1 MATIHAKL
9 PVELVSQIL
18 LSGQPSLSQLV
29 TISQVCHL
37 WYQLVFPTLYE
48 TLYLSWDAP
57 IFATRILDEDLTL
70 THSATRSTL
79 SFDRIPLP
87 IDGFRVAD
95 HVQGLVLDRRMQREE
110 PVLQPLEDAIVHVA
124 FLLLKKLKRIDWGLP
139 FLPRDMRFFD
149 FLSFRC
155 NEIEYISFDIPDSP
169 FRPVF
174 NESELDSLFTFSQL
188 KHIRIKDNRLP
199 YDPETNGHIA
209 PSLVRMI
216 MRSPNL
222 EHLEL
227 ELRENP
233 NDEHF
238 MSAGWLV
245 EAISTVLQHTF
256 EKLRVFKLGGTASI
270 DSEYLLRPEENN
282 LIRSFLFRHPNLT
295 TLQLPW
301 DWEMNAL
308 IYEPVSEPAQI
319 LRSALPN
326 LRHFEG
332 PTYLAM
338 VILHIEDVAQRL
350 ESLGIL
356 DTAEDEESDL
366 TAFAAKFPRL
376 PNLRRLDLMSTYML
390 DHRSFA
396 TMLRAAPNI
405 RELTVYWV
413 EGEPGITREAITSLL
428 HLRSLTIGYNV
439 LPHLAD
445 RLHQDVSSTQETD
458 EVFHLALQCPSLR
471 LLRILPE
478 EGSSDHFDY
487 QMLWTIERRA
497 SGPIHAVFSRL
508 RRLEVRSNLLLNPEV
523 CRRRYNISVR
533 YP

>member
-1 MATIHAKL
+1 
-9 PVELVSQIL
+9 
-18 LSGQPSLSQLV
+18 
-29 TISQVCHL
+29 
-37 WYQLVFPTLYE
+37 
-48 TLYLSWDAP
+48 
-57 IFATRILDEDLTL
+57 
-70 THSATRSTL
+70 
-79 SFDRIPLP
+79 
-87 IDGFRVAD
+87 
-95 HVQGLVLDRRMQREE
+95 
-110 PVLQPLEDAIVHVA
+110 
-124 FLLLKKLKRIDWGLP
+124 
-139 FLPRDMRFFD
+139 
-149 FLSFRC
+149 
-155 NEIEYISFDIPDSP
+155 
-169 FRPVF
+169 
-174 NESELDSLFTFSQL
+174 
-188 KHIRIKDNRLP
+188 
-199 YDPETNGHIA
+199 
-209 PSLVRMI
+209 

-413 EGEPGITREAITSLL
+413 EGEP
-428 HLRSLTIGYNV
+428 
-439 LPHLAD
+439 
-445 RLHQDVSSTQETD
+445 VSIC
-458 EVFHLALQCPSLR
+458 V
-471 LLRILPE
+471 
-478 EGSSDHFDY
+478 
-487 QMLWTIERRA
+487 
-497 SGPIHAVFSRL
+497 
-508 RRLEVRSNLLLNPEV
+508 
-523 CRRRYNISVR
+523 
-533 YP
+533 